1 MCRYRY
7 AYRLLMFYS
16 YISEAAASLLD
27 TRLKLH
33 IVPNTQL
40 VSLTS
45 PVSFDEL
52 LLLLSSNMNV
62 LQAFFYDWIDRT
74 AYKKG
79 KPLPEKI
86 GSMQCFMHG
95 YQGEHLLRFCEI
107 RFSTRSQTRPISF
120 EVTLGQDARSQTHSM
135 TQRTAQK
142 TSQSASWV
150 RSRLSA
156 VAPAPRVTTTTQKW
170 NTRGLYSMHP
180 KEIIVDHSIGLQSC
194 NKVSERSSKSK
205 FL

>member
-1 MCRYRY
+1 
-7 AYRLLMFYS
+7 
-16 YISEAAASLLD
+16 
-27 TRLKLH
+27 
-33 IVPNTQL
+33 
-40 VSLTS
+40 
-45 PVSFDEL
+45 
-52 LLLLSSNMNV
+52 MNV

-95 YQGEHLLRFCEI
+95 YQGAHLLQVCEI
-107 RFSTRSQTRPISF
+107 GFQMRLQMRPISF

-142 TSQSASWV
+142 ISRNASWV

-156 VAPAPRVTTTTQKW
+156 VALAPKVMTTMQKW
-170 NTRGLYSMHP
+170 STRGLYSMHP
-180 KEIIVDHSIGLQSC
+180 KETIVDHSIGPQNC
-194 NKVSERSSKSK
+194 NKVSERSSKSN
-205 FL
+205 FLLS